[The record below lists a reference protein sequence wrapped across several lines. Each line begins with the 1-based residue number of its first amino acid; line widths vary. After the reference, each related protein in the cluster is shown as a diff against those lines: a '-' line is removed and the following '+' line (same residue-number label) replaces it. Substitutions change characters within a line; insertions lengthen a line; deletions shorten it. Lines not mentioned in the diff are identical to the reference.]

1 MQVDKPF
8 PMDGRNGHWFAKAE
22 APGFSK
28 TAGTGPPLAFVGQ
41 HDDMRPAAAN
51 LVGKEFVCR
60 GDADTGINHQKG
72 DIRLGDGTFG
82 LAAHAVFQRSAG
94 GFFKAS
100 RINDPKAQFSETG
113 IPFPAVTRDAGLV
126 IDNRVLASDKPVE
139 QRRFTNIR
147 TTHNGKR
154 CFHRKHTAF

>member
-1 MQVDKPF
+1 MPVDA
-8 PMDGRNGHWFAKAE
+8 GAG
-22 APGFSK
+22 AP
-28 TAGTGPPLAFVGQ
+28 
-41 HDDMRPAAAN
+41 D
-51 LVGKEFVCR
+51 LVGEELVR
-60 GDADTGINHQKG
+60 RRHAGAGVDDHHGEVGA
-72 DIRLGDGTFG
+72 LDGTFG
-82 LAAHAVFQRSAG
+82 LAAHAVFKRSAG